1 MTVIMKGT
9 PVAELIYTNIKT
21 TDKVLHIFQV
31 GNLEESNRYIRNKIR
46 KAESLGINTE
56 LHKVEKESDF
66 ESIPN
71 AINSLSQDLDKVA
84 GIFVQLPFGFCR
96 DREEEIVQSIPPEV
110 DVDGLTVINIGKL
123 FSGKGDGYAPAT
135 AQGVIDMLEF
145 YNIPIE
151 GKTVGVIGRSDL
163 VGKPLIPLLLDKNAT
178 VLSMNSRTL
187 NIKDKTRICDILIVA
202 VGVPGFVDETFIDPD
217 SRGVAIV
224 DVGTTVVDGT
234 LVGDVDYHS
243 VTTNRNVAAISP
255 VPGGVG
261 PLTIANLMRNT
272 TTEV

>member
-1 MTVIMKGT
+1 MKGA
-9 PVAELIYTNIKT
+9 PVAELIYKNIKP

-84 GIFVQLPFGFCR
+84 GIFVQLPFGFYR

-110 DVDGLTVINIGKL
+110 DVDGLTVTNIGKL

>member
-1 MTVIMKGT
+1 MTVIMKGA
-9 PVAELIYTNIKT
+9 PVAELVYTNIKP

-31 GNLEESNRYIRNKIR
+31 GNLEESNRYIRNKIK

-71 AINSLSQDLDKVA
+71 VINSLSQDLDKVA

-123 FSGKGDGYAPAT
+123 FSGKGNGYAPAT

-163 VGKPLIPLLLDKNAT
+163 VGKPLIPLLLEKNAT

-187 NIKDKTRICDILIVA
+187 NIKDKTKICDILIVA

-217 SRGVAIV
+217 SRGVAII

-234 LVGDVDYHS
+234 LVGDVNYHS

>member
-1 MTVIMKGT
+1 M
-9 PVAELIYTNIKT
+9 
-21 TDKVLHIFQV
+21 
-31 GNLEESNRYIRNKIR
+31 
-46 KAESLGINTE
+46 
-56 LHKVEKESDF
+56 
-66 ESIPN
+66 
-71 AINSLSQDLDKVA
+71 
-84 GIFVQLPFGFCR
+84 QLPFGFCR
-96 DREEEIVQSIPPEV
+96 DREEEIVQNIPPEV
-110 DVDGLTVINIGKL
+110 DVDGLTVTNIGKL